1 MTEYFY
7 KNKEGKIEFTEVSL
21 RQLLDRV
28 YNQGYHDGKNTG
40 SIIWNSPSKWYDDWF
55 TKPVITWCNDSTA
68 SSTSVTLDDYSSTTT
83 NVTVNG
89 NDISDLHVK

>member
-40 SIIWNSPSKWYDDWF
+40 SIIWNSPSKWYDDWWS
-55 TKPVITWCNDSTA
+55 KPITWCSDSTA

-83 NVTVNG
+83 NVTLNG

>member
-7 KNKEGKIEFTEVSL
+7 KNKEGKIEFTEISL

-28 YNQGYHDGKNTG
+28 YNQGYNDGKNNG
-40 SIIWNSPSKWYDDWF
+40 SIIWNSPSKWYDDWWN
-55 TKPVITWCNDSTA
+55 KPVITWCNDINSS
-68 SSTSVTLDDYSSTTT
+68 SSTVTLDDYSSTTT
-83 NVTVNG
+83 NVTLNG